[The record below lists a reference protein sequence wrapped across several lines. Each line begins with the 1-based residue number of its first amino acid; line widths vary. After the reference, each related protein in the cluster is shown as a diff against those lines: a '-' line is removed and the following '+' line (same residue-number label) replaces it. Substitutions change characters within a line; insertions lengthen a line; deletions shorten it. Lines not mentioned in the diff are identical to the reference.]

1 MEVSLT
7 RATRDQ
13 IAKLKPQY
21 LIVDTRV
28 SLNPEGVIDVRPE
41 NVADESSG
49 AVPEAG
55 DVHAIVGVPSRRAL
69 ELMLLA
75 AGFGNFR
82 YYPWRDVGITD
93 WTELDAYYRGKRVSL
108 VAERL

>member
-75 AGFGNFR
+75 AGFSNFR